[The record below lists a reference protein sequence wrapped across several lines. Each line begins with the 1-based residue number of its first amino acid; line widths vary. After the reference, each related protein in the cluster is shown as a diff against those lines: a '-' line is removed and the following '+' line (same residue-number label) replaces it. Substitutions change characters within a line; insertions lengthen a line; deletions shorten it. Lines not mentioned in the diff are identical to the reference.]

1 MIGAVVFWKAEKN
14 QAWTYFESIYF
25 SYTTLL
31 TIGYG
36 DFQTISNSS
45 KPFFVFWTLLAV
57 PTLTILISNMG
68 DTVIQLIKDLT
79 IWFGEVTVLPS
90 ESGSI
95 RQSLKFGLMKLT
107 GGKIN
112 VQGIQDSNDNIED
125 TPPGLIHMPHRQ
137 KQDSSHNKKDVE
149 AAQRLASVFEKAEE
163 LDEYETRRQGDRII
177 QDIHHYRHILI
188 TEVRNVYADI
198 NSPKPKKYTYEEWS
212 YFLKLLGED
221 EGDTKYHR
229 KAPMDTGNSGPQEK
243 ADAGAAET
251 AEEQRRGDL
260 QGAGQNNAATE
271 RSGNDQGGKKIK
283 QWSWMGNRSPLMG
296 DKEEAEWVLEKL
308 FIRLEE
314 ELQKEKELAKKLSAK
329 KEEETGEKQ
338 DASSWP
344 VLSVEDPG
352 ERLQHEDEDDR
363 KTRASSRTLGGQ
375 FSVEERDSRPTSSED
390 QKGSGRLSVGEG
402 RDSRP
407 PQI

>member
-1 MIGAVVFWKAEKN
+1 MIGAVVFWTAEKD
-14 QAWTYFESIYF
+14 QAWTYFESVYF

-112 VQGIQDSNDNIED
+112 VQGLRDSDDNIED
-125 TPPGLIHMPHRQ
+125 TPPGLVRMPHRQ
-137 KQDSSHNKKDVE
+137 KQESRHNKKDVE
-149 AAQRLASVFEKAEE
+149 AAQKLASAFEKAEK
-163 LDEYETRRQGDRII
+163 LDEDEARRQGDRIAE
-177 QDIHHYRHILI
+177 DIHHYRHILMVEI
-188 TEVRNVYADI
+188 RDVYADV
-198 NSPKPKKYTYEEWS
+198 NSPKPKKYTYQEWS
-212 YFLKLLGED
+212 YFLTLLGED
-221 EGDTKYHR
+221 EGDPKYHR
-229 KAPMDTGNSGPQEK
+229 KPPMDTGNSDPQK
-243 ADAGAAET
+243 KTDAGTAET
-251 AEEQRRGDL
+251 AEEQKGDNL
-260 QGAGQNNAATE
+260 QGAGQNNTATE
-271 RSGNDQGGKKIK
+271 RSDNDQAGKKIK
-283 QWSWMGNRSPLMG
+283 QWSWIGNRSPLMG
-296 DKEEAEWVLEKL
+296 DKEEPEWILEKL

-314 ELQKEKELAKKLSAK
+314 ELKREKESAKKLRAK
-329 KEEETGEKQ
+329 EKETGEKQ
-338 DASSWP
+338 DASGWP
-344 VLSVEDPG
+344 VLPVEDPG
-352 ERLQHEDEDDR
+352 KRPQYDDEDDR

-375 FSVEERDSRPTSSED
+375 FSAEEGDSRPTSSED
-390 QKGSGRLSVGEG
+390 QKGSGRLFS
-402 RDSRP
+402 
-407 PQI
+407 